1 MTQFRP
7 MPPPMASLPPGKTK
21 RPPNALDIWKRP
33 RMTSHPLLLIMAL
46 LFWLL
51 SLTPA
56 SAAAAPPLGDLV
68 LTQDTVWSGQITIDG
83 VVVVGRAATLTIAP
97 GTSIRFKR
105 RDRNHD
111 GIGDSEIRVLGGI
124 QALGKADQPIVFQS
138 AEAHPAPKDWSY
150 LLIFTSG
157 KKNRLAYCRFHDAFS
172 GLQVHF
178 STAAISDCL
187 FSHNHEGLRFGR
199 AKLTL
204 LHSQISQ
211 NQIGIRFTRMEGPV
225 EIRHNEINNN
235 QVGIFLVPSGQNIVD
250 FFEPGRTG
258 RPWNEGHLEI
268 AANNIR
274 MNAEYNL
281 KLGAKQR
288 WDLKITNNWWGSAEP
303 AGIRG
308 SIFDHERDPELGQAI
323 IEPLAQGSVPDAGIR
338 ERGSN
343 DHDRQ

>member
-1 MTQFRP
+1 
-7 MPPPMASLPPGKTK
+7 
-21 RPPNALDIWKRP
+21 
-33 RMTSHPLLLIMAL
+33 MTSHPLLLITAV

-51 SLTPA
+51 SPA
-56 SAAAAPPLGDLV
+56 SSPAAPEPPLGDLV
-68 LTQDTVWSGQITIDG
+68 LTQDTVWSGLITIDG
-83 VVVVGRAATLTIAP
+83 VVVVGRAATLTIEP
-97 GTSIRFKR
+97 GTTIRFKR
-105 RDRNHD
+105 RDRNQD

-124 QALGKADQPIVFQS
+124 QALGRADQPIVFQS
-138 AEAHPAPKDWSY
+138 AETNPAPKDWSY

-157 KKNRLAYCRFHDAFS
+157 KKNSLAYCRFHDAFS

-187 FSHNHEGLRFGR
+187 FSNNHEGLRFGR
-199 AKLTL
+199 AKLTMH
-204 LHSQISQ
+204 HSQISQ
-211 NQIGIRFTRMEGPV
+211 NHIGVRFTRMEGPV
-225 EIRHNEINNN
+225 EILRNEINSN

-268 AANNIR
+268 SANNIR

-288 WDLKITNNWWGSAEP
+288 WDLKITNNWWGATAAS
-303 AGIRG
+303 GIRQ
-308 SIFDHERDPELGQAI
+308 SIFDHQRDPELGQAI
-323 IEPLAQGSVPDAGIR
+323 IEPLASGSIPDAGIR
-338 ERGSN
+338 QKATN